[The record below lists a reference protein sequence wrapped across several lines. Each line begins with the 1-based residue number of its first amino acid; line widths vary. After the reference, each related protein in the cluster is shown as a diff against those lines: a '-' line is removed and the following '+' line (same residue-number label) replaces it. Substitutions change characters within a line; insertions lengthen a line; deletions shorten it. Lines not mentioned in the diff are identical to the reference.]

1 MTFFTPSERTAACN
15 CALPAMRC
23 LRFHPIAAAFHKNVK
38 CILQVLQQ
46 QTKWHETKLN
56 VVRPRHGP
64 ASSTGFLSGDA
75 PDSFGAISNEW
86 RSNIMYLSSGTAFI
100 QRSLL
105 SRGFIH
111 ARGVPQTSVQRP
123 ELQVPT
129 NSLPIVSAFHVY
141 IASPGPERPG
151 YPACPPSP
159 PTTPFYVKSNRDN
172 WDTFP

>member
-23 LRFHPIAAAFHKNVK
+23 LRFHPIASAFHRNVK

-64 ASSTGFLSGDA
+64 ALSTGFLSGDA

-86 RSNIMYLSSGTAFI
+86 QSNITYLSSGTAFI
-100 QRSLL
+100 QQLL
-105 SRGFIH
+105 WSRGNFIH
-111 ARGVPQTSVQRP
+111 APEVPHTSVPRP

-129 NSLPIVSAFHVY
+129 IGLGIMSAFHVH
-141 IASPGPERPG
+141 IASPSPEGPDTQLFCLVHPLHL
-151 YPACPPSP
+151 
-159 PTTPFYVKSNRDN
+159 FYKGHE
-172 WDTFP
+172 